1 MRRFY
6 PPETALGT
14 KVATVAVLLGA
25 SVALAACASPTRSTN
40 YNTKVDPAVVAMYAP
55 VETEPFRVPAV
66 SVRKIDPQFYR
77 QVVQTP
83 PAIVEP
89 AGTVVVDPQNKF
101 LYLVQADGTS
111 MRYGIGIGRQGFA
124 WSGEAV
130 IKDKQHWPKWF
141 PPKEMVA
148 RDPKAAPYA
157 NGMDGGID
165 NPLGARALYLY
176 QGDKDTL
183 FRLHGTYEQASIGKA
198 VSSGCVRL
206 LNQDII
212 DLYERVP
219 LGAKVVVLS
228 GPDTM
233 PVSNGT
239 YTPVAGAPAGPM
251 TPVTSAPVGASP
263 IFTPTAAP
271 AMTGSAPSEPAPII

>member
-1 MRRFY
+1 M
-6 PPETALGT
+6 
-14 KVATVAVLLGA
+14 LLGA
-25 SVALAACASPTRSTN
+25 SVALAACAGPQRTAS
-40 YNTKVDPAVVAMYAP
+40 YKVDPAVAAMYAP

-66 SVRKIDPQFYR
+66 AVRRIPPQYFR

-83 PAIVEP
+83 STIAEP

-111 MRYGIGIGRQGFA
+111 MRYGIGVGRQGFA

-157 NGMDGGID
+157 DGMDGGIN

-183 FRLHGTYEQASIGKA
+183 FRLHGTYEQESIGKA

-219 LGAKVVVLS
+219 LGAKVVVMN
-228 GPDTM
+228 GPDTI
-233 PVSNGT
+233 PVADGT
-239 YTPVAGAPAGPM
+239 YTPVAGFPTGPM
-251 TPVTSAPVGASP
+251 TPITTAPVGAAP
-263 IFTPTAAP
+263 MYPAPVNPAMTPTAAP
-271 AMTGSAPSEPAPII
+271 AMTGSAPAEPAPII